1 MKMKKL
7 TLLVLTLVMGIVL
20 VACGNTPQEKFTKS
34 VEKTSEPADQ
44 STSTI
49 GITIDELPA
58 TLKAQ
63 QSAAM
68 LEGLTVKMTV
78 ANDQKAQKSA
88 TTIAVKTAGLVNLDA
103 TVDLLVDSK
112 AEKVYF
118 PLSDLYDD
126 KGNLTT
132 LLDQVTSGMFS
143 QIKKDNPDL
152 ATKYVELSD
161 LAKDLTDEKAKKE
174 ATDTKEVEK
183 ATKDLSK
190 KVTKTVTDYFNSLP
204 EDRFKEGDNG
214 ELTVKLTKTDVTKLA
229 NELVKLA
236 DDKDVKADLKV
247 IATSQGVSK
256 SDFDE
261 QYASAVKSA
270 KDSIK
275 DLEDEKDAAIT
286 IDATIKPGKND
297 SIENM
302 KMKVKITDT
311 SDKENPESIAFTMT
325 MKTTDSAKLPKFPE
339 ASDVISTT
347 ELQKIIEEA
356 TASYYKSMY
365 GDSLTDQET
374 DTDVVQ

>member
-7 TLLVLTLVMGIVL
+7 TLLVLTLVMGLVL
-20 VACGNTPQEKFTKS
+20 VACGSTPQEKFTKS

-49 GITIDELPA
+49 GFKIDELPA
-58 TLKAQ
+58 TLKAD

-68 LEGLTVKMTV
+68 LEGLSVKMTV

-88 TTIAVKTAGLVNLDA
+88 ATIAVKTAGLVNIDA
-103 TVDLLVDSK
+103 TLDLLVDLK

-132 LLDQVTSGMFS
+132 LLDQLTSGMFS
-143 QIKKDNPDL
+143 QIKEDNPDL
-152 ATKYVELSD
+152 ATKYVELTEV
-161 LAKDLTDEKAKKE
+161 AKDLTDEKAKKE
-174 ATDTKEVEK
+174 AANTKDVEK
-183 ATKDLSK
+183 ATKDLNK

-204 EDRFKEGDNG
+204 EDRFKEGDDG
-214 ELTVKLTKTDVTKLA
+214 ELTVKLTKTDITKLA
-229 NELVKLA
+229 NQLVKLA

-247 IATSQGVSK
+247 IVTSQGVSEE
-256 SDFDE
+256 DFDK
-261 QYASAVKSA
+261 QYESAVKSV
-270 KDSIK
+270 KDAIK
-275 DLEDEKDAAIT
+275 DLEDEKNAKIT
-286 IDATIKPGKND
+286 IDATIKPGKDD

-302 KMKVKITDT
+302 TMKVKLTDT
-311 SDKENPESIAFTMT
+311 KDKDKPESMAFTIT
-325 MKTTDSAKLPKFPE
+325 MKTTDSAKLPKFPV

-356 TASYYKSMY
+356 TSSYYESLY
-365 GDSLTDQET
+365 GDALTGT
-374 DTDVVQ
+374 DTDEVQ

>member
-1 MKMKKL
+1 MKKL

-20 VACGNTPQEKFTKS
+20 AACGNTPQEKFTKS

-49 GITIDELPA
+49 GITVDELPA

-174 ATDTKEVEK
+174 ATNTKEVEK

-190 KVTKTVTDYFNSLP
+190 KVTKTITDYFNSLP
-204 EDRFKEGDNG
+204 EDRFKEGDDG
-214 ELTVKLTKTDVTKLA
+214 ELTVKLTKTDITKLA

-270 KDSIK
+270 KDAIK

-286 IDATIKPGKND
+286 VDTTIKPGKND

-311 SDKENPESIAFTMT
+311 SDKENPESMAFTMT

-365 GDSLTDQET
+365 GDALT
-374 DTDVVQ
+374 DTDSDIVQ